1 MIFRHLAKK
10 KTPLN
15 ILCHL
20 KISPFILIPTYK
32 PFSSVEITVKIT
44 LNHGRITP
52 PQQPSGNGSRPPTHR
67 QLMAICLIRRG
78 RQVPV
83 AHYKRWLQ
91 AFREAF
97 RASFGRPSCVKSI
110 CQMNPE
116 VNPLASPSELL
127 MCQQAAAAA
136 ATTRSDMSDHEE
148 KTSPSPKKPKYAD

>member
-97 RASFGRPSCVKSI
+97 RASFGRPSCQINLSDEPGSEPSGITVGTVDV
-110 CQMNPE
+110 P
-116 VNPLASPSELL
+116 ASSS
-127 MCQQAAAAA
+127 
-136 ATTRSDMSDHEE
+136 RSCNNAIRHV
-148 KTSPSPKKPKYAD
+148 